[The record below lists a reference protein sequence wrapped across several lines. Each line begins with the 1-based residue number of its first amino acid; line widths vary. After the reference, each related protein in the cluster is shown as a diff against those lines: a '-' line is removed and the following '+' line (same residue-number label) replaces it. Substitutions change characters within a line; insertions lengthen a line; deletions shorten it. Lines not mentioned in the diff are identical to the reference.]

1 MSEIMISA
9 RNISKTFILHHQNSA
24 ELKVFTG
31 LNFDVHRGS
40 CLILSGQSGSG
51 KSTLLRMMYGNYL
64 SNSGALKVKKGT
76 SWVDMV
82 NATPREV
89 VALRKNNI
97 GYVSQFLKTIP
108 RVTTLNVVMQ
118 PALERGI
125 DKDIAIVRAKDLLT
139 RLNIPERLWNLAP
152 STFSGGEQQRVNIAR
167 GFMVDW
173 PILLLDEPTASLDE
187 RNRDVVLA
195 LIEEE
200 KAKGSAIVGIFH
212 DAYVREK
219 VGNRLFNVLNNE
231 VTENVC

>member
-1 MSEIMISA
+1 MISA
-9 RNISKTFILHHQNSA
+9 QNISKTFTLHHQNSA
-24 ELKVFTG
+24 RLNVFEG
-31 LNFDVHRGS
+31 LNFEVYRGS

-64 SNSGALKVKKGT
+64 ASSGALKVRKGDH
-76 SWVDMV
+76 WVDLV
-82 NATPREV
+82 HASPREIV
-89 VALRKNNI
+89 SLRKNNI

-125 DKDIAIVRAKDLLT
+125 DHGKALLRAQDLLT
-139 RLNIPERLWNLAP
+139 RLNIPERLWHLAP

-187 RNRDVVLA
+187 TNRDVVLG
-195 LIEEE
+195 LIHEE

-212 DAYVREK
+212 DAYVRQQ
-219 VGNRLFNVLNNE
+219 VGDRLFTVLNNE

>member
-1 MSEIMISA
+1 MSEVMISA
-9 RNISKTFILHHQNSA
+9 RNISKTFTLHHQNSA
-24 ELKVFTG
+24 KLNVFDG
-31 LNFDVHRGS
+31 LNFDVYKGS

-64 SNSGALKVKKGT
+64 ASSGELKVRKGNN
-76 SWVDMV
+76 WVEMV
-82 NATPREV
+82 NAPPREIV
-89 VALRKNNI
+89 SLRKNNI

-125 DKDIAIVRAKDLLT
+125 APEKAIVRAQELLA

-187 RNRDVVLA
+187 KNRDVVLG
-195 LIEEE
+195 LIKEE
-200 KAKGSAIVGIFH
+200 KTKGSAIVGIFH
-212 DAYVREK
+212 DAYVREE
-219 VGNRLFNVLNNE
+219 VGDYLFSVLNNE

>member
-9 RNISKTFILHHQNSA
+9 RDISKTFVLHHQDSA
-24 ELKVFTG
+24 ELNVFNG
-31 LNFDVHRGS
+31 LNFDAYAGS

-64 SNSGALKVKKGT
+64 SNSGALKVRKGDT
-76 SWVDMV
+76 WVDMV
-82 NATPREV
+82 NAAPREV

-108 RVTTLNVVMQ
+108 RVTTLNVVLQ

-125 DKDIAIVRAKDLLT
+125 DREKALMRAKDLLT

-187 RNRDVVLA
+187 KNRDVVLQ
-195 LIEEE
+195 LIEE
-200 KAKGSAIVGIFH
+200 AKKQGSAIIGIFH

-219 VGNRLFNVLNNE
+219 VGDRQFSVLNNE
-231 VTENVC
+231 VTNHVC

>member
-1 MSEIMISA
+1 MSDIMISA

-31 LNFDVHRGS
+31 LNFDVYSGE

-64 SNSGALKVKKGT
+64 SNSGELKVRKGR

-82 NATPREV
+82 NAAPREV

-118 PALERGI
+118 PALERGM
-125 DKDIAIVRAKDLLT
+125 DKEIAMIRAKDLLT
-139 RLNIPERLWNLAP
+139 RLNIPERLWHLAP

-212 DAYVREK
+212 DAYVREQ
-219 VGNRLFNVLNNE
+219 VGNRLFNVLANE
-231 VTENVC
+231 VTDNVC

>member
-1 MSEIMISA
+1 MISA
-9 RNISKTFILHHQNSA
+9 RNISKTFLLYHQNSA
-24 ELKVFTG
+24 ELNVFDG
-31 LNFDVHRGS
+31 LNFDAYAGS

-64 SNSGALKVKKGT
+64 ANSGELKVKKGDG
-76 SWVDMV
+76 WIDMV

-89 VALRKNNI
+89 VSLRKRNI

-108 RVTTLNVVMQ
+108 RVTTLNVVLE
-118 PALERGI
+118 PALDRGMDLEEATI
-125 DKDIAIVRAKDLLT
+125 RAKDLLM

-187 RNRDVVLA
+187 KNRDVVLG
-195 LIEEE
+195 LIEEA
-200 KAKGSAIVGIFH
+200 KAKGSAVIGIFH

-219 VGNRLFNVLNNE
+219 VGDRLFSVLTNE
-231 VTENVC
+231 VSENVC